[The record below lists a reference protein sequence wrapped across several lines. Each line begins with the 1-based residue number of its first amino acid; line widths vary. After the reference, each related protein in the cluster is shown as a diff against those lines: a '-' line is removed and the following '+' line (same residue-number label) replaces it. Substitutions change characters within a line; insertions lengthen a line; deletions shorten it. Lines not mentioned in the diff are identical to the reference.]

1 MPGYWRRPIG
11 RMYGYNL
18 DLGENYYNHVL
29 DHVDSSENRR
39 DRGHTPGP
47 LTYSERMARRFQ
59 GSDRD
64 RAMRAKT
71 EAFEREALREAI
83 RATSEIRR
91 DVTPSPVTNEEE
103 RQTNKY
109 IDEAHRRAD
118 QVIYRHRSMV
128 RDIADDTNRTVRN
141 LNSATRRYE
150 DNISKKMADIRMSP
164 WRDGV
169 EFDQEYKSSK
179 ESRARIT
186 GLERELHQI
195 TLDSMAYRPYHKSA
209 RELATEAR
217 RFDELL
223 NTETSKKTLTS
234 ISDIKT
240 RRNFLY

>member
-1 MPGYWRRPIG
+1 
-11 RMYGYNL
+11 
-18 DLGENYYNHVL
+18 
-29 DHVDSSENRR
+29 
-39 DRGHTPGP
+39 
-47 LTYSERMARRFQ
+47 
-59 GSDRD
+59 
-64 RAMRAKT
+64 MRAKT

-91 DVTPSPVTNEEE
+91 DVTPSPATTEEE

-118 QVIYRHRSMV
+118 QVIYRHRLGVCISVQRSVVTKPFVFFRSMV

-169 EFDQEYKSSK
+169 DFDQEYKSSK
-179 ESRARIT
+179 ESRARIS

-195 TLDSMAYRPYHKSA
+195 TLDSMAYR
-209 RELATEAR
+209 
-217 RFDELL
+217 
-223 NTETSKKTLTS
+223 
-234 ISDIKT
+234 
-240 RRNFLY
+240 

>member
-11 RMYGYNL
+11 RMYGYNM

-29 DHVDSSENRR
+29 DHVDSAVDRR
-39 DRGHTPGP
+39 DRDGHTPGP

-83 RATSEIRR
+83 RATSEVRR
-91 DVTPSPVTNEEE
+91 DATPTPAVTEEE

-118 QVIYRHRSMV
+118 QVIYRHKSMV

-141 LNSATRRYE
+141 LNSAFSKRYE

-164 WRDGV
+164 WRSEVDH
-169 EFDQEYKSSK
+169 EYKSSK
-179 ESRARIT
+179 ESRARIS

-209 RELATEAR
+209 RELAAEAR
-217 RFDELL
+217 KFDELL

-240 RRNFLY
+240 RRFLY